1 MLTDQDPE
9 KIAGLV
15 MVDAAHHDLLEA
27 VEPDGN
33 SIRLIPNGWLDVL
46 ASAEQVKAADDVV
59 DVPLYVLAASEI
71 VEHDDA
77 WLPWQEEL
85 ATLSTS
91 SYHTTVNSSYR
102 VYVDNPNAIAAGVA
116 LVVRQLG

>member
-1 MLTDQDPE
+1 MFTDQYPE
-9 KIAGLV
+9 KVAGLV
-15 MVDAAHHDLLEA
+15 MVDAAHHNFLEA

-33 SIRLIPNGWLDVL
+33 SIRLIPNEWLDVL
-46 ASAEQVKAADDVV
+46 ASAEQVKAADDLG
-59 DVPLYVLAASEI
+59 DVPLYVLTASEI
-71 VEHDDA
+71 VDHDNA
-77 WLPWQEEL
+77 WLLWQEEL

-91 SYHTTVNSSYR
+91 SYHTTVNSSHV